1 MSQGLLVNLVLMV
14 GVVAFALLTCL
25 APSMAVVAGMASI
38 VFAATVRWP
47 DYVPKWG
54 FYAIVGLVPLSA
66 IGGHLPIPV
75 VNSLTKLMFLLAFGW
90 LLIGGILGN
99 RRFVVGPQ
107 GLAAMA
113 FAGTSVLAYI
123 YCEKTEATFPVL
135 MRFLNHVLL
144 FLLAVNVLKTKRDIA
159 ILFGVIVITCLVS
172 AVGGILS
179 PNLWSH
185 EHGTAGERLAGWTL
199 QDDAPTF
206 GFFLLMGILIS
217 FYYLLV
223 TRLAWLR
230 VALLPVIGILVY
242 AMVSTYAR
250 STFIVLVAAVGFTL
264 FKLRKRI
271 PVVFALL
278 CLCVITLAVAP
289 LIPRAFYSRITS
301 IGRQFD
307 SEGRRDPTVQW
318 RIDSARIGFD
328 MFMQSPLMG
337 RGPGNFPEEYLSRE
351 FRYDRAYRP
360 KSVVGNTYVS
370 VLYQVGFLGFAILTL
385 LMFMAWRDLRAV
397 KASYTV
403 EGAGVW
409 PPAFLNDAAILLQI
423 LLVALLMFSLFG
435 AIEKEKYLW
444 AVLATAAVLARIRRE
459 ELPPAI
465 SAKPVEG

>member
-1 MSQGLLVNLVLMV
+1 MA
-14 GVVAFALLTCL
+14 GVAAFALLTCL
-25 APSMAVVAGMASI
+25 MPSMAVVAGMAFI
-38 VFAATVRWP
+38 AFAASLRWP
-47 DYVPKWG
+47 DYIPKWG

-66 IGGHLPIPV
+66 IGGHMPIPV

-90 LLIGGILGN
+90 LLIGGILEN

-113 FAGTSVLAYI
+113 FAGSAVLAYI
-123 YCEKTEATFPVL
+123 YCEKTEASFPVL
-135 MRFLNHVLL
+135 MRFINHVLL
-144 FLLAVNVLKTKRDIA
+144 FILAVNVLKTKRDIS
-159 ILFGVIVITCLVS
+159 ILFVVIVATCLLS
-172 AVGGILS
+172 AAGGILS
-179 PNLWSH
+179 PHLWG
-185 EHGTAGERLAGWTL
+185 HGHGPAGDRLAGWTV

-242 AMVSTYAR
+242 AMISTYAR
-250 STFIVLVAAVGFTL
+250 STFLVLLAAVGFTL
-264 FKLRKRI
+264 FKLRKRL

-289 LIPRAFYSRITS
+289 LIPRAFYSRLQS

-307 SEGRRDPTVQW
+307 SESQRDPTVQW

-328 MFMQSPLMG
+328 MFMRSPLVG

-360 KSVVGNTYVS
+360 GSVVGNTYVS
-370 VLYQVGFLGFAILTL
+370 VLYQVGFVGFAMLALVI
-385 LMFMAWRDLRAV
+385 FMAWWDLRGV
-397 KASYTV
+397 KASY
-403 EGAGVW
+403 EREDAGAG
-409 PPAFLNDAAILLQI
+409 PPAFLDDAANLLQI
-423 LLVALLMFSLFG
+423 LLVALLMYSLFG

-444 AVLATAAVLARIRRE
+444 TVLATAAVLARIRRE
-459 ELPPAI
+459 ELILAI
-465 SAKPVEG
+465 SSKPVEG

>member
-1 MSQGLLVNLVLMV
+1 MSKGLLINLVLMA
-14 GVVAFALLTCL
+14 GVAAFALLICL
-25 APSMAVVAGMASI
+25 SPSLAVVAGVAFI
-38 VFAATVRWP
+38 VFAATLRWP

-54 FYAIVGLVPLSA
+54 FYTIVGLVPLSA

-90 LLIGGILGN
+90 LLIGGILRS

-107 GLAAMA
+107 GLAALA
-113 FAGTSVLAYI
+113 FAGSAVLATI

-144 FLLAVNVLKTKRDIA
+144 FILAVNVLKTKRDIA
-159 ILFGVIVITCLVS
+159 ILFVVIVTTCLVS
-172 AVGGILS
+172 AVGGMLD
-179 PNLWSH
+179 PDLWSH
-185 EHGTAGERLAGWTL
+185 EHGPAGERFAGWTV

-230 VALLPVIGILVY
+230 IALLPVIGILVY
-242 AMVSTYAR
+242 AMISTYAR
-250 STFIVLVAAVGFTL
+250 STFVVLVAAAGVTL
-264 FKLRKRI
+264 FKLRKRL

-278 CLCVITLAVAP
+278 CLFAITLAVAP
-289 LIPRAFYSRITS
+289 LIPSAFYSRLKS

-307 SEGRRDPTVQW
+307 SERQRDPTVQW

-328 MFMQSPLMG
+328 MFMRSPLVG

-351 FRYDRAYRP
+351 FRYDRVYRP
-360 KSVVGNTYVS
+360 NSVVGNTYVS
-370 VLYQVGFLGFAILTL
+370 VLYQVGFVGFAILAL
-385 LMFMAWRDLRAV
+385 LLFMAWRDLRAV
-397 KASYTV
+397 KASYEI
-403 EGAGVW
+403 EGMGDGSS
-409 PPAFLNDAAILLQI
+409 AFLNDAADLLQI
-423 LLVALLMFSLFG
+423 LLVACLMYSLFG
-435 AIEKEKYLW
+435 TIEKEKYLW
-444 AVLATAAVLARIRRE
+444 TVLATAAVLARIRRE

>member
-1 MSQGLLVNLVLMV
+1 MSKGLLFNLVLMV
-14 GVVAFALLTCL
+14 GVVAFALLICL
-25 APSMAVVAGMASI
+25 APSLAVVAGMAS
-38 VFAATVRWP
+38 VAFAATLRWP

-54 FYAIVGLVPLSA
+54 FYVIVGLVPLSA
-66 IGGHLPIPV
+66 IGGHLPVPV

-99 RRFVVGPQ
+99 RRFIVGPQ
-107 GLAAMA
+107 GLTAMA
-113 FAGTSVLAYI
+113 FAGSAILAYI
-123 YCEKTEATFPVL
+123 FCEKTDATFPVL

-144 FLLAVNVLKTKRDIA
+144 FILAINVLKTKRDVV
-159 ILFGVIVITCLVS
+159 ILFVVIVITCMVS
-172 AVGGILS
+172 VVGGIVS
-179 PNLWSH
+179 PHLWGH
-185 EHGTAGERLAGWTL
+185 LHGTAGERLAGWTI

-217 FYYLLV
+217 FYHLLV
-223 TRLAWLR
+223 TRLAWLK

-242 AMVSTYAR
+242 AMISTYAR
-250 STFIVLVAAVGFTL
+250 STFVVLVAAMGFTL
-264 FKLRKRI
+264 FKLRKRL

-278 CLCVITLAVAP
+278 CLCVITVAVAP
-289 LIPRAFYSRITS
+289 LIPRAFYARIKS

-307 SEGRRDPTVQW
+307 SEGQRDPTVQW
-318 RIDSARIGFD
+318 RLDSARIGFD
-328 MFMQSPLMG
+328 MFMRSPLVG
-337 RGPGNFPEEYLSRE
+337 RGPGNFPEEYLARE

-370 VLYQVGFLGFAILTL
+370 VLYQVGFIGFAVLAL

-397 KASYTV
+397 KASYEIKGT
-403 EGAGVW
+403 GAG
-409 PPAFLNDAAILLQI
+409 PPAFLNDAADLLQI
-423 LLVALLMFSLFG
+423 LMVALLMFSLFG

-444 AVLATAAVLARIRRE
+444 TVLATAAVLARIRRE